1 MSAECF
7 LYCSIVEVHQSF
19 EWCAQ
24 NNKATPK
31 QLKLRRVLYWP
42 EINQIT
48 FITRIKHL
56 KAGTYPKIS
65 AIKQYTFTIK
75 LMKFLIN
82 NYTSCQKQE
91 SSFFLGKG
99 ICQFSPYVD
108 I

>member
-1 MSAECF
+1 MV
-7 LYCSIVEVHQSF
+7 CSKEQGYTKT
-19 EWCAQ
+19 A
-24 NNKATPK
+24 KATK
-31 QLKLRRVLYWP
+31 SAIINNIKINRSSIYWP

-82 NYTSCQKQE
+82 NYYFLSETGKQ
-91 SSFFLGKG
+91 FL
-99 ICQFSPYVD
+99 FR
-108 I
+108 